1 MIKKTELAL
10 EYSAI
15 ERSIDQAIDFLW
27 FNQLP
32 DGEFKV
38 YITAETDLEKTSFFD
53 SCTFGTALILYNL
66 SFRET
71 SKIEA
76 MREKALNFLKI
87 NMDQP
92 GLWRYFSTKT
102 KFRQTCPP
110 DVDDT
115 GCVAFVFKKYK
126 ITLNNKDIILANR
139 NQDGLFYTWIVPRF
153 SMLFTQ
159 TRFFF
164 NSLLSIPSYSRFWR
178 LSECRPNDLDCGIN
192 ANVVLYLGEIEET
205 KRVIA
210 YLIDVILKG
219 KETESDKWYLS
230 SFPHYYFLSRAYFNG
245 VKGLEVLKEKIIL
258 NLEQKF
264 EQEGDK
270 NPLDTA
276 LAVCTFLNFGQITPT
291 LQKIIGFLL
300 AKQGNDGSW
309 ASSPFY
315 FIGPTRRKSF
325 GSLELT
331 TGVCIEALVRY
342 QQAIY
347 SSNISQ
353 SNDQ

>member
-1 MIKKTELAL
+1 MIKKTELQL

-15 ERSIDQAIDFLW
+15 ESAINRAIDFFW
-27 FNQLP
+27 SNQLP

-38 YITAETDLEKTSFFD
+38 HITQESDSEKTSFFD

-66 SFRET
+66 SFRENF
-71 SKIEA
+71 KIEGI
-76 MREKALNFLKI
+76 REKALNFLNT

-102 KFRQTCPP
+102 KFRHTCPP

-115 GCVAFVFKKYK
+115 CCVAFIFKKYK
-126 ITLNNKDIILANR
+126 ITLNNKDLILANR
-139 NQDGLFYTWIVPRF
+139 NQNGLFYTWIIPRF
-153 SMLFTQ
+153 SMLFTHPQ
-159 TRFFF
+159 FWL
-164 NSLLSIPSYSRFWR
+164 NSLLSIPSYSTFWR
-178 LSECRPNDLDCGIN
+178 FSECRPNDLDCGIN

-205 KRVIA
+205 KKVID
-210 YLIDVILKG
+210 YLIDVTLKG
-219 KETESDKWYLS
+219 KETEFDKWYLS

-245 VKGLEVLKEKIIL
+245 VKRLGVLKETIVS

-264 EQEGDK
+264 EQEGYN

-276 LAVCTFLNFGQITPT
+276 LAACTFLNFGLITPT
-291 LQKIIGFLL
+291 LQETIAFLL
-300 AKQGNDGSW
+300 ANQKNDGSW
-309 ASSPFY
+309 VSSPFY
-315 FIGPTRRKSF
+315 FIGPTRTKSF

-331 TGVCIEALVRY
+331 TGVCVEALIRY
-342 QQAIY
+342 QQAIC

-353 SNDQ
+353 T

>member
-1 MIKKTELAL
+1 MNKMIKKPELKF
-10 EYSAI
+10 EYSAVESAI
-15 ERSIDQAIDFLW
+15 NRAIDFLW
-27 FNQLP
+27 SNQLP

-38 YITAETDLEKTSFFD
+38 YITGGNGSEKTSFFD
-53 SCTFGTALILYNL
+53 SCIFVTAFILYAL

-71 SKIEA
+71 FKIEE
-76 MREKALNFLKI
+76 MREKALNFLNT

-92 GLWRYFSTKT
+92 GIWRYFSTKT
-102 KFRQTCPP
+102 KFRHTCPP

-115 GCVAFVFKKYK
+115 CCAAFVLKKYK

-139 NQDGLFYTWIVPRF
+139 NQDGLFYTWILPRF

-159 TRFFF
+159 TRFCL
-164 NSLLSIPSYSRFWR
+164 NSLLSIPSYSTFWR
-178 LSECRPNDLDCGIN
+178 FSECRPNDLDCGIN

-210 YLIDVILKG
+210 YLIDVTLKG

-245 VKGLEVLKEKIIL
+245 VKGLEVLKEKIIS

-264 EQEGDK
+264 EQEGYD

-276 LAVCTFLNFGQITPT
+276 LAACTFLNFGQITPT
-291 LQKIIGFLL
+291 LQEAIGFLL
-300 AKQGNDGSW
+300 AKQGTDGSW

-315 FIGPTRRKSF
+315 FLGPKRIKSF

-331 TGVCIEALVRY
+331 TGVCIEALGRY
-342 QQAIY
+342 QQAIC
-347 SSNISQ
+347 SLNIS
-353 SNDQ
+353 